1 MNLLD
6 YVLPKG
12 LQQAVTKPE
21 PPKEFDPQ
29 KLGPKESYLMWT
41 APGRTMHKGYSEK
54 LLRTFAIIGVFVALF
69 LVIIQEYFLILV
81 VVSMVFVGQVLAKTP
96 PEDAHYEISSY
107 GVTIDDETHYW
118 HELRRFFFFDQ
129 DGVATLAVDLVS
141 GFPAR
146 LFLTLAGIDKQKV
159 KDIMMPR
166 IHFLESAPESL
177 MDRTY
182 KSVTSKFVS

>member
-6 YVLPKG
+6 YVIPKG
-12 LQQAVTKPE
+12 LQNVVNPS
-21 PPKEFDPQ
+21 PLPDFDPQ
-29 KLGPKESYLMWT
+29 KLGPKDSYLSWT
-41 APGRTMHKGYSEK
+41 APGRTMYKGYSEK

-96 PEDAHYEISSY
+96 PEDSRFEISSY
-107 GVTIDDETHYW
+107 GITIDDHTYYW
-118 HELRRFFFFDQ
+118 HELRRFFFIDQ
-129 DGVATLAVDLVS
+129 DGMSTLAVDLVN

-146 LFLTLAGIDKQKV
+146 LFLTLSGIDKNKV
-159 KDIMMPR
+159 KDILMPKL
-166 IHFLESAPESL
+166 HFLEIAPESI

-182 KSVTSKFVS
+182 KSITSKLVS